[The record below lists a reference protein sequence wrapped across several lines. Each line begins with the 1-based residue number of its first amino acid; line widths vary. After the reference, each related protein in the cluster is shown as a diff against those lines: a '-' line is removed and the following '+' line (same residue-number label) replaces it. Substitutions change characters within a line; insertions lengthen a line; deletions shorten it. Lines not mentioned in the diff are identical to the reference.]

1 MIYMNVP
8 SYSISNILCSKKF
21 QPKKGSL
28 FTEKEGKQILMEML
42 KILEVFHQFYTCI
55 EKSSVV
61 EMSICLLF
69 DT

>member
-1 MIYMNVP
+1 MNVP
-8 SYSISNILCSKKF
+8 SYSISNIVLKEI
-21 QPKKGSL
+21 P
-28 FTEKEGKQILMEML
+28 TEKRVIIYKKEGKQILMEML